1 MSARAAV
8 TATPY
13 GEVDAAALEALESGY
28 DTTRMLD
35 AVGTL
40 DEVRTSLYDPEGL
53 RDDLLRL
60 HGMAHALV
68 NGASLT
74 VTAQDEPF
82 VDQVSDVIDQ
92 IDQYVAEL
100 LAIRDVLQPLET
112 LRPDDRA
119 GFDSQGLAR

>member
-60 HGMAHALV
+60 HSIAHTLV
-68 NGASLT
+68 NGATLT
-74 VTAQDEPF
+74 VNAEDELF

-92 IDQYVAEL
+92 IDQYVEKL
-100 LAIRDVLQPLET
+100 LAIRDVLQPLEA
-112 LRPDDRA
+112 LRPDDA
-119 GFDSQGLAR
+119 EGFNSR